1 MIERVLAAIVL
12 AMCAV
17 MLLRLVMGE
26 RRRYRFDAALRRA
39 WYSVRGRWSAISRW
53 FRSIRRHRSAQ
64 REAEQVAQDAIRRA
78 SRRADWDGNVNTPKS
93 FRKPPRD
100 KMH

>member
-1 MIERVLAAIVL
+1 MIDQVLAAIAL
-12 AMCAV
+12 AICAV
-17 MLLRLVMGE
+17 MLLRLLIGE
-26 RRRYRFDAALRRA
+26 RRRYRFDAAMRRA
-39 WYSVRGRWSAISRW
+39 WYKVRNRWVAISRW
-53 FRSIRRHRSAQ
+53 FGSIRRRRSAQ